1 MSNSVRPH
9 RRQPTRLPR
18 PWDSPDKNTGVGCQQ
33 ERLLLYKSNLKGSKS
48 VSAIYNADNIF
59 SSRNVTISVNKYSL
73 LVKKSCSVI
82 IKKTN
87 SQLPLN
93 RHYCE
98 NPRTQQWDQNTLWTT
113 ETKNDD
119 LRRITGAIKLWLDG
133 SSPRLAQHTS
143 RELPSAYGFSRAK
156 REPSAPRL
164 WKASQEAHS
173 GITGGI
179 LRVWPWEYI
188 MYQIIRLYLMVF
200 VIYVLIKLGGKGHNT
215 EKDKYYMV

>member
-143 RELPSAYGFSRAK
+143 RELPSALERKENPVPPDCGK
-156 REPSAPRL
+156 LPRRPTQG
-164 WKASQEAHS
+164 S
-173 GITGGI
+173 
-179 LRVWPWEYI
+179 
-188 MYQIIRLYLMVF
+188 
-200 VIYVLIKLGGKGHNT
+200 LGESEGSDPENI
-215 EKDKYYMV
+215 